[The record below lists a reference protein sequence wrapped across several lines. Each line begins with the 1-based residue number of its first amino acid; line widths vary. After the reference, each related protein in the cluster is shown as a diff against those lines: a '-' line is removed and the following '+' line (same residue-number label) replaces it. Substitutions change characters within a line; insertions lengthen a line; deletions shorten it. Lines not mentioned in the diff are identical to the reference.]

1 MNPILSDRDGGERQG
16 KLVRLRAFEPD
27 DAERYRAWVNDPEV
41 ARLIDRDGQ
50 VTRAE
55 HEAWYRALVGS
66 STAAVFAIDRLD
78 DGAFIGLVWLYGI
91 HPRHRRAEV
100 RIVIGDRSA
109 WGGGCGTDALRV
121 LIRIAFGP
129 LGLEKLWADVL
140 ATNPRAAAAFERA
153 GFTREGLL
161 VADRVQDKGRVNVI
175 RLGILR
181 DQAVAE

>member
-1 MNPILSDRDGGERQG
+1 MKPVLSDRDASLQQGE
-16 KLVRLRAFEPD
+16 LVRLRPFKPD
-27 DAERYRAWVNDPEV
+27 DAERYRTWINDPEV
-41 ARLIDRDGQ
+41 ARLIDHVGQ

-55 HEAWYRALVGS
+55 HGAWYRALVAS
-66 STAAVFAIDRLD
+66 PSASVFAVDRLA
-78 DGAFIGLVWLYGI
+78 DGAFIGLVWLYDI
-91 HPRHRRAEV
+91 HARHRRAEV

-121 LIRIAFGP
+121 LVRIAFGP
-129 LGLEKLWADVL
+129 LQLEKLWADVL

-161 VADRVQDKGRVNVI
+161 AGDRLQDDGRVDVI

-181 DQAVAE
+181 DPAEA